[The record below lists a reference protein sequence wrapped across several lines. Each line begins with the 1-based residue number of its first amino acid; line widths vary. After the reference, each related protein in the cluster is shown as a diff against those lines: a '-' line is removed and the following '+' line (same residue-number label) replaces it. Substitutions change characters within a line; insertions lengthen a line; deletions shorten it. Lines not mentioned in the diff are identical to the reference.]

1 MKRNDIKEEDKWDVN
16 NIFINDNVW
25 NVSFKESQEDVEKIT
40 QFRGTLK
47 DSALSIKK
55 MYEYKVTL
63 HSKIEKLLI
72 YSHMKKDE
80 DTKNDIYRTLYD
92 KTENLFTRY
101 NELTSWIIP
110 ELMAI
115 SNEKINH
122 FINSDELI
130 DYKFDIIKI
139 LREKS
144 NTLTENEEK
153 ILSLSS
159 LPLSAISDAFS
170 ALNNADIVFPAIK
183 NMHGEDKVLTHSQYL
198 SYLHSNDRILRENA
212 WKTYHKKFSEYS
224 TTFSVL
230 LQGEVRNHVFNSKVR
245 SFSGALEASL
255 FKDNIDVCVY
265 TNLIKTVRENIAS
278 LHNYMKYRKQKLKVD
293 SLHVYDLYVS
303 FIEYE
308 DIQIN
313 YNEAKE
319 KILQSVKLLGNEYHR
334 VLSNGLTNERWVDIY
349 ENENKRSGAYSTGGY
364 LTKPFILLN
373 YNNTLDAART
383 LAHEAGHSMHSY
395 MTNKYQHPIY
405 SGYPIFLAEVA
416 STFNEELFNDFLLN
430 TTDNKKFKAYILNS
444 MIEDIRGTLF
454 RQTIFS
460 EFELFIHRLIE
471 EGTPIS
477 AELLNTKYI
486 ELNKFY
492 YGETLE
498 IDEELGIEWVRIPHF
513 YYNFYVYKYATGIA
527 AAISL
532 FKKVKNG
539 TDKEIDQYLNF
550 LKSGNSKYPLDI
562 LKDAGIDMS
571 NPEPII
577 NAIKHFDFLLE
588 ELKKIEGDI

>member
-1 MKRNDIKEEDKWDVN
+1 YKNDA
-16 NIFINDNVW
+16 VW
-25 NVSFKESQEDVEKIT
+25 NITFKELQEDVEKII
-40 QFRGTLK
+40 QFKGTLK
-47 DSALSIKK
+47 DSALSIQK
-55 MYEYKVTL
+55 MYEYKVNL

-80 DTKNDIYRTLYD
+80 DTKNDIYRSLYD
-92 KTENLFTRY
+92 KTENLLTRY

-130 DYKFDIIKI
+130 DYKFDIIRI

-153 ILSLSS
+153 ILSLSN

-170 ALNNADIVFPAIK
+170 ALNNADIVFPRIK
-183 NMHGEDKVLTHSQYL
+183 NKHGEDKDLTHSQYL

-230 LQGEVRNHVFNSKVR
+230 LQGEVRNHAFNSKVR
-245 SFSGALEASL
+245 SFSSSLEASL
-255 FKDNIDVCVY
+255 FKDNIDVTVY
-265 TNLIKTVRENIAS
+265 TNLIKTVRENISS
-278 LHNYMKYRKQKLKVD
+278 LHKYMKYRKQKLKVET
-293 SLHVYDLYVS
+293 LHVYDLYVS

-308 DIQIN
+308 NIQIN
-313 YNEAKE
+313 YNDAKE
-319 KILQSVKLLGNEYHR
+319 KILESVKLLGNEYHQ
-334 VLSNGLTNERWVDIY
+334 VLSNGLNSERWVDIY

-416 STFNEELFNDFLLN
+416 STFNEELFNDYLLN

-454 RQTIFS
+454 RQTIFA

-471 EGTPIS
+471 EGTPLS

-498 IDEELGIEWVRIPHF
+498 IDEELGIEWARIPHF

-539 TDKEIDQYLNF
+539 TEIEINQYLNF
-550 LKSGNSKYPLDI
+550 LKAGNSKYPLDI

-571 NPEPII
+571 TPEPII
-577 NAIKHFDFLLE
+577 NAIRHFDFLLE